1 MRINATELLRSRWSA
16 KQKVETMKTIKIV
29 YNGVEYEVA
38 VRFSAGDSIYLVD
51 YVNGAENDYRFAVA
65 SVLKKHIIEPSA
77 EAIDLFVLR
86 EQRDDLNNYING
98 ILEEN
103 AELKGL
109 YEKHVEETDEC
120 YRFALAVKDM
130 WGGMTRGLSKIT
142 SQINIPKINMPSV
155 KALDSLATALS
166 STNQY
171 ALKASL
177 NLSPA
182 LQQFAST
189 MATLKMAT
197 EPLFKTA
204 NLLASIIGNL
214 NAQIKPIFSSITIP
228 QVSEERKEE
237 LRVSYEA
244 WGKFGWTIPPM
255 AEIAVFNESPATLQE
270 ANEYMAPYCAKA
282 TMVEFFEILYEMP
295 NMSKKEKKD
304 LREAEFNFEHKNYKS
319 CAMLIFSL
327 LDAKLIRMQRKE
339 DINKR
344 TKRRDSGAQAA
355 NHVKKRIENEH
366 DINKKF
372 FMLLSYTNLFACI
385 AEFFAQGNDFKE
397 QPKLANRN
405 FIDHGM
411 LHKNVRRRDC
421 VQLFLLYYNFVEF
434 FDTLEKK

>member
-1 MRINATELLRSRWSA
+1 
-16 KQKVETMKTIKIV
+16 MKTIKIL
-29 YNGVEYEVA
+29 YNEVEYEVEA
-38 VRFSAGDSIYLVD
+38 RFSAGDSIYLVD
-51 YVNGAENDYRFAVA
+51 YLNGEDNDYRLAIA
-65 SVLKKHIIEPSA
+65 SILKKHIIEPSA
-77 EAIDLFVLR
+77 EAIDPFILR
-86 EQRDDLNNYING
+86 EHQDDLINYING

-103 AELKGL
+103 AELKSL
-109 YEKHVEETDEC
+109 YEKHVEQTDEC

-130 WGGMTRGLSKIT
+130 WSRMTRGLSKIT
-142 SQINIPKINMPSV
+142 SQISIPKINTPSV
-155 KALDSLATALS
+155 KALDGLTTALS
-166 STNQY
+166 SANQY

-182 LQQFAST
+182 LQQLAST
-189 MATLKMAT
+189 MATLKIAT

-204 NLLASIIGNL
+204 NLLANIIGNF

-255 AEIAVFNESPATLQE
+255 AEITVFNEVPATLHE
-270 ANEYMAPYCAKA
+270 ANEYMAPYCTKA

-295 NMSKKEKKD
+295 NLSKKEKKD
-304 LREAEFNFEHKNYKS
+304 LREAEFNFEHRNYKS
-319 CAMLIFSL
+319 CAMLVFSL

-339 DINKR
+339 DINQR

-355 NHVKKRIENEH
+355 KHIKERIESEH

-372 FMLLSYTNLFACI
+372 FLLLSYTNLFACI
-385 AEFFAQGNDFKE
+385 EEFFAQGNDFKK
-397 QPKLANRN
+397 QPELANRN

-421 VQLFLLYYNFVEF
+421 VQIFLLYYNFMEF
-434 FDTLEKK
+434 FDILEKK

>member
-1 MRINATELLRSRWSA
+1 
-16 KQKVETMKTIKIV
+16 MKTIKIV
-29 YNGVEYEVA
+29 YSEVEYEVA

-51 YVNGAENDYRFAVA
+51 YLNGADNDYRFAIA
-65 SVLKKHIIEPSA
+65 SVLKKHIV
-77 EAIDLFVLR
+77 EAYEDAVDPFVLR
-86 EQRDDLNNYING
+86 EQHDDLLNYING

-103 AELKGL
+103 ADLKSL
-109 YEKHVEETDEC
+109 YEKHAEETDEC
-120 YRFALAVKDM
+120 YRFALSVKDM
-130 WGGMTRGLSKIT
+130 WSGMTRGLSKIT
-142 SQINIPKINMPSV
+142 SQISIPKISMPAV
-155 KALDSLATALS
+155 KVLDSITTAFS
-166 STNQY
+166 ANQY

-177 NLSPA
+177 TISPA
-182 LQQFAST
+182 LQQLANT
-189 MATLKMAT
+189 MASLKVAT

-204 NLLASIIGNL
+204 SLLANIIGNF
-214 NAQIKPIFSSITIP
+214 NAQIKPIFSNITIP
-228 QVSEERKEE
+228 QVSDERKEE

-255 AEIAVFNESPATLQE
+255 AEVTVFNEVPATLQE
-270 ANEYMAPYCAKA
+270 ANEYMAPYSSKA
-282 TMVEFFEILYEMP
+282 TMAEFFEILYKMP
-295 NMSKKEKKD
+295 NLSKKEKKD

-339 DINKR
+339 DINHK
-344 TKRRDSGAQAA
+344 TKRRDSGLQAA
-355 NHVKKRIENEH
+355 KHIKTRIENEH

-385 AEFFAQGNDFKE
+385 GEFFAQGNDFKK

-421 VQLFLLYYNFVEF
+421 VQLFLLYYNFIEF
-434 FDTLEKK
+434 FDCLEKK

>member
-1 MRINATELLRSRWSA
+1 
-16 KQKVETMKTIKIV
+16 MKTIKIV
-29 YNGVEYEVA
+29 YNEVEYEVA
-38 VRFSAGDSIYLVD
+38 LRFSAGDSIYLVD
-51 YVNGAENDYRFAVA
+51 YVNGSDNDYRFAVA

-77 EAIDLFVLR
+77 EAIDPFVLR
-86 EQRDDLNNYING
+86 EQQDNLNNYING

-103 AELKGL
+103 AELKGV
-109 YEKHVEETDEC
+109 YEKHVEETDKC

-142 SQINIPKINMPSV
+142 AQINIPKINMPSV
-155 KALDSLATALS
+155 KALDSLATVLS

-189 MATLKMAT
+189 MATLKIAT

-204 NLLASIIGNL
+204 NLLANIIGNF

-228 QVSEERKEE
+228 HVSEERKEE

-255 AEIAVFNESPATLQE
+255 AEISVFNEAPPTLQE
-270 ANEYMAPYCAKA
+270 ANEYMTLYCSKSAMSELFK
-282 TMVEFFEILYEMP
+282 MLEEMP
-295 NMSKKEKKD
+295 SLSKKDKKD

-339 DINKR
+339 DINQH
-344 TKRRDSGAQAA
+344 TKRRASGAQAA
-355 NHVKKRIENEH
+355 KHIKKRIENEH

-372 FMLLSYTNLFACI
+372 FLLLSYTNLFACI
-385 AEFFAQGNDFKE
+385 GEFFAQGNDFKE

-411 LHKNVRRRDC
+411 LHKSVRRRDC

-434 FDTLEKK
+434 FDILDKK